1 MKNSEHIV
9 SAREARQRPGVLQ
22 SSGAL
27 RRLFDVQKRRRSG
40 ALQDVRAFA
49 VNCLLICLLFSVS
62 VHAQEPKKQDDT
74 PVPFPK
80 LEHFAPL
87 WERSIF
93 TTKDLPSPDAPT
105 GPNFA
110 DNLSLSGI
118 YEIDGGVVAVLVDRI
133 TSQVMEARIGSENEM
148 GIKIRAVKPGASVDK
163 TRIQLQK
170 GDQAGWVSFADLTSA
185 PPAEVVQRAVIPTQ
199 QSAVP
204 NQGQG
209 LPQRQNINAP
219 PVPRGLP
226 PNPILPPPS
235 TPIPGG
241 APKPAAPR
249 VKDVPLP
256 PP

>member
-1 MKNSEHIV
+1 MKAFCSHLL
-9 SAREARQRPGVLQ
+9 VL
-22 SSGAL
+22 
-27 RRLFDVQKRRRSG
+27 
-40 ALQDVRAFA
+40 
-49 VNCLLICLLFSVS
+49 VS
-62 VHAQEPKKQDDT
+62 VVVTSLAPAQEPQKKDDA

-93 TTKDLPSPDAPT
+93 TTKDLPSPDVPG

-170 GDQAGWVSFADLTSA
+170 GDQAGWVSFADA
-185 PPAEVVQRAVIPTQ
+185 FAAQPPEVVQRAVIPTQ
-199 QSAVP
+199 QAAAS
-204 NQGQG
+204 NQGA
-209 LPQRQNINAP
+209 PQRRNPAQS
-219 PVPRGLP
+219 GLP
-226 PNPILPPPS
+226 PNPILPPPPS
-235 TPIPGG
+235 TPVPGG
-241 APKPAAPR
+241 AASSAPPR
-249 VKDVPLP
+249 INDVPLP
-256 PP
+256 PQ

>member
-1 MKNSEHIV
+1 MKLSTL
-9 SAREARQRPGVLQ
+9 SFSLLGLLMTATL
-22 SSGAL
+22 
-27 RRLFDVQKRRRSG
+27 
-40 ALQDVRAFA
+40 AF
-49 VNCLLICLLFSVS
+49 S
-62 VHAQEPKKQDDT
+62 QEPKKQNDT
-74 PVPFPK
+74 PVPFPP
-80 LEHFAPL
+80 LEHFAAL

-118 YEIDGGVVAVLVDRI
+118 YEIDGGVVAVLVDRT

-148 GIKIRAVKPGASVDK
+148 GIKIRAVKPGESVDK

-170 GDQAGWVSFADLTSA
+170 GDQAGWISFADVAA

-199 QSAVP
+199 QSQAL

-209 LPQRQNINAP
+209 LQQRRNPNAP
-219 PVPRGLP
+219 PSQNGLP

-235 TPIPGG
+235 TPVPG
-241 APKPAAPR
+241 AALKPPPPKIN
-249 VKDVPLP
+249 DVPLP